1 MLLIQ
6 RGGVKMPKIS
16 DIEDK
21 GKKGLDISK
30 LSWLK
35 KAIGSNL
42 INGGIYLL
50 AGEPGIGK
58 TTLSLQIL
66 GELSRQG
73 MKVLYM
79 PTEQSMSDIRRVFG
93 RLFRSDRDQQSKI
106 GENLYV
112 DTIDDLKML
121 PWFLNHQILPLEK
134 EYHGCQVIAI
144 DSLQGGGLGTAG
156 GEAYKA
162 LTDFI
167 DTTKGLGIICL
178 LVNHVTKRGEIA
190 GPKAL
195 EHAVDCVIYIRRAL
209 RLRPLFVPKNR
220 FGPAMLDPIVLT
232 MEEEGLRESPHVTAQ
247 ATTVLGYSGVGEEFA
262 EAQASVT
269 IPTYGSPPGLSAP
282 FLPSKK
288 IKQLLK
294 VLGTLKD
301 IDVVDLSY
309 DISCYLPGRGTYI
322 SALDLPITI
331 ALLSSY
337 LHQEVDRRSL
347 FVGEVDLTRQVRP
360 PARTYLAAL
369 AELLV
374 ELQPGRIERLYLSV
388 RSAEELKHMQPDESK
403 PKVGDIVDIRGVR
416 ELEDVL
422 QAIWPDLMTS

>member
-1 MLLIQ
+1 
-6 RGGVKMPKIS
+6 MPKIS

-21 GKKGLDISK
+21 GKRGLDISG

-35 KAIGSNL
+35 KAIVSDL
-42 INGGIYLL
+42 IKGGIYLL

-58 TTLSLQIL
+58 TTLSLQVL
-66 GELSRQG
+66 GEIAKQG
-73 MKVLYM
+73 IKVLYL
-79 PTEQSMSDIRRVFG
+79 PTEQSMSDIKRVFS
-93 RLFRSDRDQQSKI
+93 RLFKSNRGQQSKT
-106 GENLYV
+106 EDNLYV

-121 PWFLNHQILPLEK
+121 PWFLSHQILPLEK
-134 EYHGCQVIAI
+134 EYNGCQVIAI
-144 DSLQGGGLGTAG
+144 DSLQGGGLGSG
-156 GEAYKA
+156 SGETYKA
-162 LTDFI
+162 LMDFI
-167 DTTKGLGIICL
+167 DTTKGLGITSL

-232 MEEEGLRESPHVTAQ
+232 MEEDGLRESPHVAAQ

-269 IPTYGSPPGLSAP
+269 IPSYGSPPGLSAP

-294 VLGTLKD
+294 VLGMLKD

-309 DISCYLPGRGTYI
+309 DISCYLPGRRGYI
-322 SALDLPITI
+322 SVLDLPITI

-337 LHQEVDRRSL
+337 LHQDVDNRSL
-347 FVGEVDLTRQVRP
+347 FIGEVDLTKQIRP
-360 PARTYLAAL
+360 PERTYLASL

-374 ELQPGRIERLYLSV
+374 ELQPGRIEKVYISES
-388 RSAEELKHMQPDESK
+388 SAEELRHMQPDENS
-403 PKVGDIVDIRGVR
+403 PKVGDIVDVRGVR
-416 ELEDVL
+416 ELGDVL
-422 QAIWPDLMTS
+422 QSIWPELMAS

>member
-1 MLLIQ
+1 M
-6 RGGVKMPKIS
+6 
-16 DIEDK
+16 
-21 GKKGLDISK
+21 DISG

-35 KAIGSNL
+35 KAVGSDL
-42 INGGIYLL
+42 IKGGIYLL

-58 TTLSLQIL
+58 TTLSLQVL
-66 GELSRQG
+66 GELAKQG
-73 MKVLYM
+73 VKALYL
-79 PTEQSMSDIRRVFG
+79 PTEQSMSDIKRVFS
-93 RLFRSDRDQQSKI
+93 RLFKSRRS
-106 GENLYV
+106 GAEENLYV

-121 PWFLNHQILPLEK
+121 PWFLSHQILPLEK

-144 DSLQGGGLGTAG
+144 DSLRGGGLGTSS
-156 GEAYKA
+156 GEVYKA
-162 LTDFI
+162 LMDFI
-167 DTTKGLGIICL
+167 DTTKGLGVTSL

-232 MEEEGLRESPHVTAQ
+232 MEEDGLRESPHVAAQ

-309 DISCYLPGRGTYI
+309 DISCYLPGRRGYV
-322 SALDLPITI
+322 SVLDLPITI

-337 LHQEVDRRSL
+337 LHQEVDNRSL
-347 FVGEVDLTRQVRP
+347 FVGEVDLTKQIRP
-360 PARTYLAAL
+360 PERTYLAGL

-374 ELQPGRIERLYLSV
+374 ELQPGRIERVYLSD
-388 RSAEELKHMQPDESK
+388 RSAEDLRHMQPGENR
-403 PKVGDIVDIRGVR
+403 PRVGDIIDVRGVR
-416 ELEDVL
+416 ELDNVL
-422 QAIWPDLMTS
+422 QSIWPELMAS

>member
-1 MLLIQ
+1 
-6 RGGVKMPKIS
+6 MPKIK
-16 DIEDK
+16 DIEGK
-21 GKKGLDISK
+21 GKKGLDISG
-30 LSWLK
+30 LPWLK
-35 KAIGSNL
+35 KAVGSDL
-42 INGGIYLL
+42 IKGGIYLL

-58 TTLSLQIL
+58 TTLSLQVL
-66 GELSRQG
+66 GELAKEG
-73 MKVLYM
+73 IKVLYL
-79 PTEQSMSDIRRVFG
+79 PTEQSMSDVRRVFA
-93 RLFRSDRDQQSKI
+93 RLFRSGADRAED
-106 GENLYV
+106 NLYV

-121 PWFLNHQILPLEK
+121 PWFLNHQILPPEK
-134 EYHGCQVIAI
+134 EYHGCQLIVI
-144 DSLQGGGLGTAG
+144 DSLQGGGLRTSAG
-156 GEAYKA
+156 QAYNA
-162 LTDFI
+162 LSDFI
-167 DTTKGLGIICL
+167 DTTKGLGITCL
-178 LVNHVTKRGEIA
+178 FVNHVTKRGEIA

-232 MEEEGLRESPHVTAQ
+232 MEKEGLRESPHTTTQ

-269 IPTYGSPPGLSAP
+269 IPRFGSPPGLSAP
-282 FLPSKK
+282 FLPGKK

-309 DISCYLPGRGTYI
+309 DISCYLPGRRGYV

-337 LHQEVDRRSL
+337 LHQVVDNRSL
-347 FVGEVDLTRQVRP
+347 FVGEVDLTKQIRP
-360 PARTYLAAL
+360 PERTYLAAL

-374 ELQPGRIERLYLSV
+374 ELQPGRIKKVYLSEK
-388 RSAEELKHMQPDESK
+388 SAIDLTEMRPNESRLKVEDVVEMH
-403 PKVGDIVDIRGVR
+403 GVR
-416 ELEDVL
+416 DLESL
-422 QAIWPDLMTS
+422 LHKIWPALMVS

>member
-1 MLLIQ
+1 
-6 RGGVKMPKIS
+6 MPKIS
-16 DIEDK
+16 NIQDK
-21 GKKGLDISK
+21 GKRSLDISGF
-30 LSWLK
+30 SWLK
-35 KAIGSNL
+35 KDVGSDL

-58 TTLSLQIL
+58 TTLSLQL
-66 GELSRQG
+66 LAELAKQNI
-73 MKVLYM
+73 KVMYL
-79 PTEQSMSDIRRVFG
+79 PTEQSMSDVKRVFD
-93 RLFRSDRDQQSKI
+93 RLHKSVAADKRSRI
-106 GENLYV
+106 EENLYV

-121 PWFLNHQILPLEK
+121 PWFLSHQILPLEK

-144 DSLQGGGLGTAG
+144 DSLQGGGLGTSS
-156 GEAYKA
+156 GEVYKA
-162 LTDFI
+162 LMDFL
-167 DTTKGLGIICL
+167 DTTKGLGITTV

-232 MEEEGLRESPHVTAQ
+232 MEEDGLRESPHVTAQ
-247 ATTVLGYSGVGEEFA
+247 ATTVLGYSGVGDEFA

-269 IPTYGSPPGLSAP
+269 IPTFSSPPGLSAP

-309 DISCYLPGRGTYI
+309 DISCYLPGRRGYV

-337 LHQEVDRRSL
+337 LHQDVDNRSL
-347 FVGEVDLTRQVRP
+347 FIGEVDLTKQIRP
-360 PARTYLAAL
+360 PERTYLAAL
-369 AELLV
+369 AELIV
-374 ELQPGRIERLYLSV
+374 ELQPGRIKKVYLSDK
-388 RSAEELKHMQPDESK
+388 SASELKEMQPDENR
-403 PKVGDIVDIRGVR
+403 PKVGDIVEVHGVR
-416 ELEDVL
+416 DLETLL
-422 QAIWPDLMTS
+422 QEIWPDLMVT